1 MTRVKKT
8 LIQDQFN
15 VDDAEKI
22 FSEYAVADAREKK
35 IQAEM
40 DVQFTKIRDKYQ
52 EELTRLAETK
62 TEAFEK
68 LQHFAV
74 TNPDLFVKK
83 KSIDLTHGILG
94 FRTGT
99 PKLKTLKGFTWASTL
114 QLLKEYLP
122 SYVRTVEEP
131 SKDRLLAD
139 RESDEVSANLKKV
152 GLEVAQDETFY
163 VEPKKELVA

>member
-1 MTRVKKT
+1 MTRIKKT
-8 LIQDQFN
+8 ILQDQLN

-40 DVQFTKIRDKYQ
+40 DVQFTKIRDRYQ
-52 EELTRLAETK
+52 EELTKLTETK
-62 TEAFEK
+62 TTAFEK
-68 LQHFAV
+68 LQHFAM
-74 TNPDLFVKK
+74 TNPDLFLKK

-99 PKLKTLKGFTWASTL
+99 PKLKTLKGFTWSAVL

-122 SYVRTVEEP
+122 SYVRVVEEP

-152 GLEVAQDETFY
+152 GLGVAQDETFY